1 MTLIYPPVATAEYAD
16 KIAMAVERGV
26 LRIMPHWRSREACQA
41 DIDRQY
47 IGRHRPLTDRYVPT
61 LTICTVAEDAGRD
74 VGPPANSASTTERRD
89 GVRVF
94 SSASTQE
101 DRHVA

>member
-41 DIDRQY
+41 EIDRQY

-61 LTICTVAEDAGRD
+61 LTICAVAGDAGRRLS
-74 VGPPANSASTTERRD
+74 PPAISASMTDDRD
-89 GVRVF
+89 GRRV
-94 SSASTQE
+94 SGIAPAE
-101 DRHVA
+101 ACHVA

>member
-1 MTLIYPPVATAEYAD
+1 MSGLIYPPVATAEYAD

-41 DIDRQY
+41 EIDRQY

-61 LTICTVAEDAGRD
+61 LTIVAIAEDRGGT
-74 VGPPANSASTTERRD
+74 VGPLPTGTARCCAVLGET
-89 GVRVF
+89 V
-94 SSASTQE
+94 QE
-101 DRHVA
+101 VRHVA

>member
-1 MTLIYPPVATAEYAD
+1 MSGLIYPPVATAEYAD

-26 LRIMPHWRSREACQA
+26 LRIMPHWRSREACQSE
-41 DIDRQY
+41 IDRQY

-61 LTICTVAEDAGRD
+61 LTICAVAEDAGRCLS
-74 VGPPANSASTTERRD
+74 PPAISASIHDGRD
-89 GVRVF
+89 GRRVF
-94 SSASTQE
+94 GIASQG